1 MTREKREYNRQYYLK
16 NRAKFLA
23 DAAAY
28 RDAHRE
34 EIREYFRTYEKTPE
48 RQQKVRENRKA
59 KREKLNAYMRA
70 WNKRRSPEQ
79 LARAAELKR
88 KYVRENLELHNLRSK
103 NWRLANKEKAM
114 KSQKASLER
123 WKARDP
129 VGYRLLNVVLAHR
142 RRAKIL
148 SVSDGTVTVQAI
160 QEMFL
165 EFRHCPYCGI
175 DLIPCNRHLDHKNPL
190 SRGGLHTI
198 TNLIPCCKACNHKK
212 SSKPYEKWLAE
223 IGRKA
228 L

>member
-16 NRAKFLA
+16 NRARFLA
-23 DAAAY
+23 GAAAY
-28 RDAHRE
+28 RESHRE
-34 EIREYFRTYEKTPE
+34 EIRVWMRKYYRTEKGLA
-48 RQQKVRENRKA
+48 RIKADRKNNRA
-59 KREKLNAYMRA
+59 RNTVYMKE
-70 WNKRRSPEQ
+70 WNKRRSPDQ
-79 LARAAELKR
+79 LTRALELQR
-88 KYVRENLELHNLRSK
+88 KYVRNNLEKHRIRGS
-103 NWRLANKEKAM
+103 NWRRANKEKAS

-129 VGYRLLNVVLAHR
+129 IGYRMLNVVLAHR

-165 EFRHCPYCGI
+165 QFRHCPYCGI
-175 DLIPCNRHLDHKNPL
+175 DLIPSNRHLDHKDPL

-198 TNLIPCCKACNHKK
+198 TNLIPCCKSCNHKK

-223 IGRKA
+223 IGRQA